1 MSALF
6 CEQQDVGRMKYT
18 KNVLMRS
25 LILFAA
31 IYQMH
36 AVLNLLIIHEK
47 QKIKKIILL
56 LVKQNRKLKN
66 SELEGSKD
74 KKKKFTWFKQGRTD
88 EWWKNMLSGDSDEND
103 WKKNFRMSRELFHEL
118 LDHLVSDISPNIYR
132 LIEE

>member
-1 MSALF
+1 MFIWKPISCSKSYNSFRLTVDMSALF

-74 KKKKFTWFKQGRTD
+74 KKKK
-88 EWWKNMLSGDSDEND
+88 
-103 WKKNFRMSRELFHEL
+103 
-118 LDHLVSDISPNIYR
+118 IYVVQTR
-132 LIEE
+132 AHR

>member
-47 QKIKKIILL
+47 QKIILL

-66 SELEGSKD
+66 SEFEGSKD
-74 KKKKFTWFKQGRTD
+74 KKKK
-88 EWWKNMLSGDSDEND
+88 
-103 WKKNFRMSRELFHEL
+103 
-118 LDHLVSDISPNIYR
+118 IYVVQTR
-132 LIEE
+132 AHR

>member
-66 SELEGSKD
+66 SEFEGSKD
-74 KKKKFTWFKQGRTD
+74 KKKKNLRGSNKGAQMNGGKICYLEIPMKMTGRKTL
-88 EWWKNMLSGDSDEND
+88 ECLVNCFM
-103 WKKNFRMSRELFHEL
+103 NFLITLFL
-118 LDHLVSDISPNIYR
+118 ILVQIFIA
-132 LIEE
+132 

>member
-1 MSALF
+1 
-6 CEQQDVGRMKYT
+6 MKYT

-66 SELEGSKD
+66 SEFEGSKD
-74 KKKKFTWFKQGRTD
+74 KKKKNLRGSNKGAQMNGGKICYLEIPMKMTGRKTL
-88 EWWKNMLSGDSDEND
+88 ECLVNCFM
-103 WKKNFRMSRELFHEL
+103 NFLITLFL
-118 LDHLVSDISPNIYR
+118 ILVQIFIA
-132 LIEE
+132 